1 MARIG
6 VFICH
11 CGENIA
17 RTVDCAAVAEAA
29 RKIRGV
35 AHAVDYKYMCSSP
48 GQNLVKEAIKQHKLT
63 GVVVAACSPRMHEPT
78 FRRAMAEA
86 GLNPFLCE
94 MANIREH
101 CSWVHEDKAEAT
113 RKAIDLVGVLVE
125 KVKRNQ
131 PLMTIK
137 VPVTRRAL
145 VIGGGIAGIQAALD
159 IANGGHEVI
168 LVERE
173 PSIGGHMAQLSETF
187 PTLDCSQCILT
198 PRMVEVAQHPRIKL
212 YVYSEL
218 ESVSGFIGNFEVKIR
233 RKATSVNNDL
243 CTGCGA
249 CQTACPVAKIP
260 SGFNRGLGMRKAIY
274 SPFPQAVPNKPVID
288 QENCLRYKAAKKKGA
303 PVAEMPVCGKCL
315 QACPVQV
322 ARVENEEMI
331 AGKTS
336 ANSVEPMP
344 AAPAVKKAVDFTLC
358 NDTFVT
364 EKVGAI
370 VVCSGFELLP
380 QKHFG
385 EYGYGKYPDVIDG
398 LQFERLASASG
409 PTQGAIKR
417 PSDGKEPKEIVFIQC
432 AGSRDNA
439 KGFPYCS
446 KICCMYTAKH
456 AMLYKHKVHD
466 GQATIFYMDVRAAGK
481 NYDEFWRRAVEEDE
495 ANYVRGR
502 VSKIYP
508 SGGKLIVKGV
518 DTLSG
523 QLVEISADMV
533 VLATASVAQPG
544 AEELAHKLS
553 VGYDAY
559 KFLSEAH
566 PKLRPVETNTA
577 GIYLAGA
584 CQAPKD
590 IPETVAQASGAA
602 SKVQGL
608 FSAKE
613 LERDPIVA
621 HVNENTC
628 AGCWYCLEMCPY
640 QAIQKKEIK
649 DRAGKV
655 LKVVAAVNEGVCQ
668 GCGLCAAT
676 CRSKSAELDGFKD
689 DQICAEI
696 MAL

>member
-11 CGENIA
+11 CGENIG
-17 RTVDCAAVAEAA
+17 RTVDCAAAAAAA

-35 AHAVDYKYMCSSP
+35 AYAVDYKYMCSSP
-48 GQNLVKEAIKQHKLT
+48 GQNMIKDAIKQHKLT
-63 GVVVAACSPRMHEPT
+63 GIVVAACSPRMHEPT
-78 FRRAMAEA
+78 FRRATAEA

-94 MANIREH
+94 MANIREQ
-101 CSWVHEDKAEAT
+101 CSWVHEDRADAT
-113 RKAIDLVGVLVE
+113 RKAIDLLAVMVE

-131 PLMTIK
+131 PLLPIK

-168 LVERE
+168 LVERG

-212 YVYSEL
+212 YVYSEV
-218 ESVSGFIGNFEVKIR
+218 EAVSGFIGNFEVKIR
-233 RKATSVNNDL
+233 RKATSVDNEL

-249 CQTACPVAKIP
+249 CQAACPVSKIP
-260 SGFNRGLGMRKAIY
+260 SDFNRGLGPRKAIY

-288 QENCLRYKAAKKKGA
+288 QANCLRYKAAAKKGA
-303 PVAEMPVCGKCL
+303 PAAESKVCGKCL
-315 QACPVQV
+315 QACP
-322 ARVENEEMI
+322 I
-331 AGKTS
+331 A
-336 ANSVEPMP
+336 P
-344 AAPAVKKAVDFTLC
+344 KKAVDFTLC

-364 EKVGAI
+364 EKIGAI
-370 VVCSGFELLP
+370 VACTGFETLP

-385 EYGYGKYPDVIDG
+385 EYGYGKHPDIIDG

-417 PSDGKEPKEIVFIQC
+417 PSDGQEPKEIVFIQC

-439 KGFPYCS
+439 KGLPYCS

-466 GQATIFYMDVRAAGK
+466 GRATVFYMDVRAAGK
-481 NYDEFWRRAVEEDE
+481 NYDEFWRRAVEEDG

-518 DTLSG
+518 DTLLG
-523 QLVEISADMV
+523 ELVEIPADMV
-533 VLATASVAQPG
+533 VLATAVVAQEG
-544 AEELAHKLS
+544 AEQLAQKLS
-553 VGYDAY
+553 IGYDAH
-559 KFLSEAH
+559 KFFSEAH

-577 GIYLAGA
+577 GIFLAGA

-590 IPETVAQASGAA
+590 IPDTVAQASGAA
-602 SKVQGL
+602 SKVQAL
-608 FSAKE
+608 FSTKE
-613 LERDPIVA
+613 LEREPIVA
-621 HVNENTC
+621 HVNEATC
-628 AGCWYCLEMCPY
+628 AGCWYCVDVCPY

-676 CRSKSAELDGFKD
+676 CRSKSVELDGFKD
-689 DQICAEI
+689 EQICAEI